1 MGKWVNFPEMK
12 CFFKYQFILTAAE
25 VQMENI
31 NGNHT
36 LFAVQYHLSVHP
48 ELEKMQLY
56 LTETLSNVPG
66 IPPLHPLRRSLS
78 DMETV
83 LDWRVHRCSLWFFY
97 ESLQGECGRIP
108 SWVCSQSMIL
118 TSVDESNP
126 AVTSLKPQSNPR
138 PQAVR
143 HGDTSGQAG
152 TLDSWRWHTGQ
163 HTFCFVFA
171 VRESRRTLSDQETM
185 NWTKE

>member
-1 MGKWVNFPEMK
+1 MEFHKERMVTTDLSHIELKSLSMQHLLSVVLFMKSDSGFDGEMSKLPEMK

-83 LDWRVHRCSLWFFY
+83 LD
-97 ESLQGECGRIP
+97 
-108 SWVCSQSMIL
+108 
-118 TSVDESNP
+118 
-126 AVTSLKPQSNPR
+126 
-138 PQAVR
+138 
-143 HGDTSGQAG
+143 
-152 TLDSWRWHTGQ
+152 
-163 HTFCFVFA
+163 
-171 VRESRRTLSDQETM
+171 
-185 NWTKE
+185 